1 MTSQGL
7 MADVWACQRLRGVQK
22 SFFSHIFINHPAS
35 LPPITP
41 RMPNNHQHLFTFFIS
56 HIFRKAGRI
65 AYNFQCRGADPSRC
79 RLAGRGKE
87 GGKFRR
93 LLPAVDS

>member
-22 SFFSHIFINHPAS
+22 SFFSHIFINHRAS

-41 RMPNNHQHLFTFFIS
+41 RLPNNHQHLFTFFILTFS
-56 HIFRKAGRI
+56 EKPAELPIIFSV
-65 AYNFQCRGADPSRC
+65 GALIPQGV
-79 RLAGRGKE
+79 A
-87 GGKFRR
+87 
-93 LLPAVDS
+93 